1 MMERLEVQ
9 LEDRSYPIW
18 IGPGA
23 VQQLPVYLQEAGIDT
38 RRKLFMITDENV
50 APLYLDLVK
59 GILVRGGY
67 QVDTAIVPG
76 GERAKS
82 LEVYGEM
89 MTKVLEAGL
98 DRKSAILALGG
109 GVVGDLTGFVAA
121 TYMRGVDFVQIPT
134 TLLAHDSSVGGK
146 VAVNHPLAKNIIGAF
161 HQPKLVCY
169 DTNFLKTLPPRE
181 LAAGFSEMVKHG
193 LIWDEQFVQWLDD
206 HAESLWNLD
215 DTLIQEALYRA
226 CSVKVAVVSQDE
238 RENGLRAI
246 LNLGHTFGHAI
257 ESLLNYET
265 LNHGEAVAIGMVG
278 AALLAEKAGL
288 AHNISD
294 RVRNL
299 LKKYHLPTSLEF
311 DLSVDDMIEVM
322 HHDKK
327 GESGKLVFIV
337 PRKIGEVEIR
347 RDIDENLVREVLSL
361 LKEGV

>member
-18 IGPGA
+18 IGPDA
-23 VQQLPVYLQEAGIDT
+23 VEQLPHYLANAGIGT
-38 RRKLFMITDENV
+38 NRKLFMITDENV
-50 APLYLDLVK
+50 APLHLANVQ
-59 GILVRGGY
+59 GILTRAGY
-67 QVDTAIVPG
+67 QVYTAVVPA

-82 LEVYGEM
+82 LDVYGEM
-89 MTKVLEAGL
+89 MTRVLEAGL

-121 TYMRGVDFVQIPT
+121 TYMRGVDFIQIPT

-181 LAAGFSEMVKHG
+181 LAAGFAEMIKHG
-193 LIWDEQFVQWLDD
+193 LIWDEQFVEWLED
-206 HAESLWNLD
+206 HAAALWNLD
-215 DTLIQEALYRA
+215 DSLIQEALYRA

-238 RENGLRAI
+238 RENGIRAI
-246 LNLGHTFGHAI
+246 LNLGHTFGHSF
-257 ESLLNYET
+257 ESLLHYET

-288 AHNISD
+288 AQDISQ
-294 RVRNL
+294 RVIIL
-299 LKKYHLPTSLEF
+299 LQKYNLPTSLEM
-311 DLSVDDMIEVM
+311 DLSIDGMIEVM

-327 GESGKLVFIV
+327 GESGQLVFVV

-347 RDIDENLVREVLSL
+347 KDIAENLVREVLSE
-361 LKEGV
+361 LKEGE

>member
-1 MMERLEVQ
+1 MKCLEVQ
-9 LEDRSYPIW
+9 LGDRSYPIW
-18 IGPGA
+18 IGPGV
-23 VQQLPVYLQEAGIDT
+23 VQQLPQYLAEAGIGT
-38 RRKLFMITDENV
+38 NRKLFMITDENV
-50 APLYLDLVK
+50 APLHLDHVQE
-59 GILVRGGY
+59 ILTRAGY
-67 QVDTAIVPG
+67 QVATAVVPG

-82 LEVYGEM
+82 LDIYGDM

-121 TYMRGVDFVQIPT
+121 TYMRGVDFIQIPT

-181 LAAGFSEMVKHG
+181 LAAGFAEMIKHG
-193 LIWDEQFVQWLDD
+193 LIWDEQFVEWLEE
-206 HAESLWNLD
+206 HAEALWNLED
-215 DTLIQEALYRA
+215 SFMQEALYRA

-238 RENGLRAI
+238 RENGIRAI
-246 LNLGHTFGHAI
+246 LNLGHTFGHSF
-257 ESLLNYET
+257 ESMLHYET
-265 LNHGEAVAIGMVG
+265 INHGEGVAIGMVG

-288 AHNISD
+288 AQDISE
-294 RVRNL
+294 RTIAL
-299 LKKYHLPTSLEF
+299 LKKYHLPTSLEM
-311 DLSVDDMIEVM
+311 DLSIDGMIDVM

-327 GESGKLVFIV
+327 GESGQLVFIV

-347 RDIDENLVREVLSL
+347 KDIDENLVREVLSM
-361 LKEGV
+361 LKEGE